1 MRLDVDT
8 STTARDRSAARPTI
22 GIFGA
27 GKAGTALARLTV
39 AAGHPTLVAGS
50 PRAQDLDLL
59 LELMVP
65 GAEAVDGATLA
76 RRADVVV
83 LLAPFSRR
91 AELPLE
97 ELDGR
102 IVVDAMNYWP
112 PVDGTDP
119 EVEVDGRGTT
129 EIVAQ
134 RNPRARWVK
143 SFSHLGYHDLEDDP
157 RPPGASDRRA
167 IAVVSDDPRA
177 AEVVAELVDRLGFDP
192 VTAAPMTRGRLL
204 QPGGGLFGVRL
215 TAEQM
220 HQALFDSDAAVPP
233 GTSRQL
239 V

>member
-1 MRLDVDT
+1 M
-8 STTARDRSAARPTI
+8 STPGLPTI
-22 GIFGA
+22 GIYGA

-39 AAGHPTLVAGS
+39 AAGHRTLVTGS
-50 PRAQDLDLL
+50 PRGSGLELL

-65 GAEAVDGATLA
+65 GAEAADAHTLA
-76 RRADVVV
+76 RQADVVV

-97 ELDGR
+97 ELDGK
-102 IVVDAMNYWP
+102 IVVDAMNFWP

-119 EVEVDGRGTT
+119 AVLADGRGTT

-157 RPPGASDRRA
+157 RPAGAPDRRA

-177 AEVVAELVDRLGFDP
+177 AAVVTDLVDRLGFDP
-192 VTAAPMTRGRLL
+192 VTAGPLTRGRLL
-204 QPGGGLFGVRL
+204 QPGGHLFGVRL

-220 HQALFDSDAAVPP
+220 TQALTGADSPV
-233 GTSRQL
+233 TSRTDQL
-239 V
+239 VV

>member
-1 MRLDVDT
+1 V
-8 STTARDRSAARPTI
+8 STPGLLTI
-22 GIFGA
+22 GIYGA

-39 AAGHPTLVAGS
+39 AAGHRTLVAGS
-50 PRAQDLDLL
+50 RGSGLELL

-65 GAEAVDGATLA
+65 GAEAADVHTLA
-76 RRADVVV
+76 RHADVVV

-97 ELDGR
+97 SLDGK

-112 PVDGTDP
+112 PVDGTDAD
-119 EVEVDGRGTT
+119 VEADGRGTT

-157 RPPGASDRRA
+157 RPAGAPDRRA
-167 IAVVSDDPRA
+167 IAVVSDDPQA
-177 AEVVAELVDRLGFDP
+177 AAVIADLVDRLGFDP
-192 VTAAPMTRGRLL
+192 VTAGPLTRGRLL
-204 QPGGGLFGVRL
+204 QPGGELFGVRL
-215 TAEQM
+215 AAEPM
-220 HQALFDSDAAVPP
+220 GQALAATDAADAPR
-233 GTSRQL
+233 TDRIL